1 MTDSLS
7 RNNAIIYSLEQNT
20 HRAIDRFSRLAAA
33 KQAPFE
39 EYLKNGS
46 LIFVPRDELPTIA
59 PHLRNSRPPKPSV
72 RSPNRTP
79 RYNLNKWK
87 SKRRMLICDPT
98 VLAKTFSIEHLI
110 AFECQTGKDFSNSV
124 NVICVYLDDKWIE
137 RFSFTN
143 LVSILGSHDGTI
155 HDGLWYR
162 AWPSARLFE
171 LIRDGMVAF
180 MGESTADM
188 VFKTLR
194 MVYGMD
200 EATIIAKPE
209 LFQTKLGKLLGF
221 QTTQMI
227 LTLII
232 NQLRKECSF
241 NRNIAK

>member
-1 MTDSLS
+1 MVPSL
-7 RNNAIIYSLEQNT
+7 
-20 HRAIDRFSRLAAA
+20 
-33 KQAPFE
+33 
-39 EYLKNGS
+39 
-46 LIFVPRDELPTIA
+46 
-59 PHLRNSRPPKPSV
+59 
-72 RSPNRTP
+72 
-79 RYNLNKWK
+79 
-87 SKRRMLICDPT
+87 
-98 VLAKTFSIEHLI
+98 
-110 AFECQTGKDFSNSV
+110 
-124 NVICVYLDDKWIE
+124 
-137 RFSFTN
+137 
-143 LVSILGSHDGTI
+143 
-155 HDGLWYR
+155 
-162 AWPSARLFE
+162 PSARLFE